1 MFKLPFLLEDD
12 ILIINMVEDEMKYE
26 LMALKNKING
36 FENFWDSNWCHKHN
50 LFDEQLILVKRKN
63 Q

>member
-36 FENFWDSNWCHKHN
+36 FENF
-50 LFDEQLILVKRKN
+50 
-63 Q
+63 